1 MGNRV
6 LDQIERGPYIS
17 VAAVLRLKWR
27 GGQKGVRAAFSV
39 PCPGRPAAKN
49 GARSKLH
56 PTLKAICLQRCQ
68 VTFKMWHLY
77 IVRCRD
83 ASLYT
88 GIATDVV
95 RRFAEHA
102 AQGKKCPR
110 YLRGKA
116 PLELVFT
123 VEAGSHAEAARLEVL
138 VKRISKA
145 DKERLVKGQK
155 ALAAL
160 VGRRDNG

>member
-1 MGNRV
+1 
-6 LDQIERGPYIS
+6 
-17 VAAVLRLKWR
+17 
-27 GGQKGVRAAFSV
+27 
-39 PCPGRPAAKN
+39 
-49 GARSKLH
+49 
-56 PTLKAICLQRCQ
+56 
-68 VTFKMWHLY
+68 MWHLY

-102 AQGKKCPR
+102 AQGKKCAR

-123 VEAGSHAEAARLEVL
+123 VEVGSHAEAARLEVL

-155 ALAAL
+155 ALAVL
-160 VGRRDNG
+160 VGRQDNG

>member
-1 MGNRV
+1 
-6 LDQIERGPYIS
+6 
-17 VAAVLRLKWR
+17 
-27 GGQKGVRAAFSV
+27 
-39 PCPGRPAAKN
+39 
-49 GARSKLH
+49 
-56 PTLKAICLQRCQ
+56 
-68 VTFKMWHLY
+68 MWHLY

-95 RRFAEHA
+95 RRVSEHA
-102 AQGKKCPR
+102 AQGKKCAR

-116 PLELVFT
+116 PLELVFS
-123 VEAGSHAEAARLEVL
+123 VEVGSRAEATRLEVL

>member
-1 MGNRV
+1 
-6 LDQIERGPYIS
+6 
-17 VAAVLRLKWR
+17 
-27 GGQKGVRAAFSV
+27 
-39 PCPGRPAAKN
+39 
-49 GARSKLH
+49 
-56 PTLKAICLQRCQ
+56 
-68 VTFKMWHLY
+68 MWYLY

-83 ASLYT
+83 TSLYT
-88 GIATDVV
+88 GIATDAV
-95 RRFAEHA
+95 RRVAEHA
-102 AQGKKCPR
+102 AQGKKCAR

-116 PLELVFT
+116 PLELVFS